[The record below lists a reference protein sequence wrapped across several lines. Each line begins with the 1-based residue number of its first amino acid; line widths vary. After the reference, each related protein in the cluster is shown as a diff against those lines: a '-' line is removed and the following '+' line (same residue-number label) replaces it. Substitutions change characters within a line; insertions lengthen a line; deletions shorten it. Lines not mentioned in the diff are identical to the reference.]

1 MGRGCARF
9 LSGEMKFMWLLVGF
23 GHRVRKVG
31 QVVAPHRG
39 PARGTACGGLRC
51 GSAPCG
57 ALELRDGDGPG
68 MARLIAGAVSRHAAG
83 RMGNERVTSQERK
96 VRNVSNKVRKKKK
109 QEIPLARFG
118 AKNGKAQEVNEG
130 LFCFKFK

>member
-1 MGRGCARF
+1 
-9 LSGEMKFMWLLVGF
+9 
-23 GHRVRKVG
+23 
-31 QVVAPHRG
+31 
-39 PARGTACGGLRC
+39 
-51 GSAPCG
+51 
-57 ALELRDGDGPG
+57 

>member
-1 MGRGCARF
+1 
-9 LSGEMKFMWLLVGF
+9 MWLLVGF
-23 GHRVRKVG
+23 GHRVWKVG